1 MALSGQTR
9 AIVAQRR
16 PDQERAKGVGAAI
29 LAGAGRR
36 VAVGTLALAL
46 PNGDGMVLRGPS
58 PGPDAR
64 VEMHS
69 WRALL
74 RIALS
79 GSHGLAAGYAAA
91 EWDSPDP
98 AVAVAFAAANMDVGA
113 QAPSVRWLTRP
124 WRLLRHALRANTR
137 WGARRNIAAH
147 YDLGNDFYGL
157 WLDAGMTYSSAL
169 FTDQQTTLERAQN
182 AKYRRILDRLGAA
195 PGDHVLEIGC
205 GWGGFAEMA
214 ARDYGLRVTALT
226 LSQAQFA
233 YARTR
238 LERAGLSGRVDVRLM
253 DYRAVEGRY
262 DHVVSIEMMEA
273 VGEAYWPVYFSRIC
287 EVLNPGGRAVLQVIT
302 IDGSLYPRY
311 RMEPDFIQNH
321 VFPGG
326 MLPTGSIVATEAGAA
341 GLVLEDDFCFGRHY
355 ARTLREWRRRFG
367 AASAD
372 VARLGHDQRFRRFWT
387 FYLAYCEGGFTTGRI
402 DVRQMSFVKP
412 R

>member
-1 MALSGQTR
+1 MAPSGQTR
-9 AIVAQRR
+9 VVAAQRR
-16 PDQERAKGVGAAI
+16 PAQEPARGIGAGI
-29 LAGAGRR
+29 LALAGRH

-46 PNGDGMVLRGPS
+46 PNGDGLVLRGPA

-69 WRALL
+69 WRALI

-79 GSHGLAAGYAAA
+79 GSHGLAAGYAAG

-98 AVAVAFAAANMDVGA
+98 AAAVSFAAANMDVGA
-113 QAPSVRWLTRP
+113 QAPSARRFTRP
-124 WRLLRHALRANTR
+124 WRVLRHALRVNTR
-137 WGARRNIAAH
+137 GGARRNIAAH
-147 YDLGNDFYGL
+147 YDLGNDFYRL
-157 WLDAGMTYSSAL
+157 WLDAGMTYSAAL
-169 FTDQQTTLERAQN
+169 FPDQQTTLEQAQD
-182 AKYRRILDRLGAA
+182 AKYRRILDRLGAT

-226 LSQAQFA
+226 LSQAQFEYSRA
-233 YARTR
+233 R
-238 LERAGLSGRVDVRLM
+238 LERAGLSGKVDVRLM
-253 DYRAVEGRY
+253 DYRDVAGRY

-287 EVLNPGGRAVLQVIT
+287 GVLNPGGRAVLQVIT
-302 IDGSLYPRY
+302 IDRSLYPRY

-326 MLPTGSIVATEAGAA
+326 MLPTGDIVTTEAGTA
-341 GLVLEDDFCFGRHY
+341 GLVLDDDFRFGRHY
-355 ARTLREWRRRFG
+355 ARTLREWRRRFC

-372 VARLGHDQRFRRFWT
+372 VSRLGHDQRFRRFWT
-387 FYLAYCEGGFTTGRI
+387 FYLAYCEGGFATGRI